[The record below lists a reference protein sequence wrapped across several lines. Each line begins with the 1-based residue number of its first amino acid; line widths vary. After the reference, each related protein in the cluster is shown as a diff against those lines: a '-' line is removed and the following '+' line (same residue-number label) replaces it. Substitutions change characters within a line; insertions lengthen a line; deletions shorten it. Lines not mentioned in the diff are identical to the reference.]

1 MFSLVFLLKR
11 FLSLA
16 RLTPRRSCA
25 GLRLSMNFPLPAS
38 PLFVPSSVPKA
49 GAKVLPFPELA
60 STFFN
65 YFSFIL
71 YTADSQGYKNAAFF
85 VILEFHKANSSKKG
99 CFWVLI
105 WKVLAGSGGWS
116 QVLPSNFPGYINGRT
131 LLYIGSILSRNLN
144 TWRA

>member
-16 RLTPRRSCA
+16 RHPAAPVLCWPQTFNE
-25 GLRLSMNFPLPAS
+25 LRFRVPSS
-38 PLFVPSSVPKA
+38 VPSSVPKA

-65 YFSFIL
+65 YFSFIF
-71 YTADSQGYKNAAFF
+71 YTADSQGYKNAVFF
-85 VILEFHKANSSKKG
+85 VFPGFHGAISSKKG
-99 CFWVLI
+99 CPWVSVRM
-105 WKVLAGSGGWS
+105 VLAGSGGWF
-116 QVLPSNFPGYINGRT
+116 QVLPSSFPGHINGRT

>member
-1 MFSLVFLLKR
+1 
-11 FLSLA
+11 
-16 RLTPRRSCA
+16 
-25 GLRLSMNFPLPAS
+25 MNFHAPGVPS
-38 PLFVPSSVPKA
+38 SVPSSVPKA

-65 YFSFIL
+65 YFSFIF

-85 VILEFHKANSSKKG
+85 VIPGFHGANLSKKG
-99 CFWVLI
+99 CSRVSI
-105 WKVLAGSGGWS
+105 RKVLAGSGGWF
-116 QVLPSNFPGYINGRT
+116 QVLPSSFLGHINGRT

>member
-1 MFSLVFLLKR
+1 
-11 FLSLA
+11 
-16 RLTPRRSCA
+16 
-25 GLRLSMNFPLPAS
+25 MNFHAPGVPS
-38 PLFVPSSVPKA
+38 SVPSSVPKA

-65 YFSFIL
+65 YFSFIF

-85 VILEFHKANSSKKG
+85 VILEFHKANPSKKG

-116 QVLPSNFPGYINGRT
+116 KVLPSNFLEYLVGYT
-131 LLYIGSILSRNLN
+131 LN
-144 TWRA
+144 